1 MCPAGTPPTCLRPS
15 YSPGPCGCGALSAAQ
30 VMAIA
35 PQVLAMRWEHVCQ
48 PLPLSCSAYSP
59 QVCLTAQCGHVLEG
73 MYKNPGQCRPNARG
87 YGKTPLQYSDRVG
100 ISLPLA
106 VLRVIEVSRR
116 PTTSILEPVSCPDG
130 LHGCVGTR
138 VVCASRPVPSA
149 ARPSACGLVA
159 RACGGVAVTF
169 RPRLGRTVP
178 YTPVSKILVRALKTS
193 WVALPAVAAS
203 VWIPYTR
210 ISLFQAAVHKTGE
223 QTAAKPAAC
232 LPAARPAAGPS
243 VSCSN
248 PPPVPTTCSACCRS
262 GCQLPGPTKRAAE
275 GGWHAFPPTC
285 SCPLQATLTPLGA
298 ACA

>member
-1 MCPAGTPPTCLRPS
+1 MPSWDTPYLLTSQLQPWTMRLRGAVCGTSNGHCTPSPGNALGARLPTASTVLLCLQPAGLPYGSVRPCFGRNVQE
-15 YSPGPCGCGALSAAQ
+15 PRAVPAKCTGIRQDAASIQ
-30 VMAIA
+30 RSGRHF
-35 PQVLAMRWEHVCQ
+35 LA
-48 PLPLSCSAYSP
+48 
-59 QVCLTAQCGHVLEG
+59 T
-73 MYKNPGQCRPNARG
+73 
-87 YGKTPLQYSDRVG
+87 
-100 ISLPLA
+100 
-106 VLRVIEVSRR
+106 
-116 PTTSILEPVSCPDG
+116 
-130 LHGCVGTR
+130 GCVACHRGLATTNYEHPRACQLPRR
-138 VVCASRPVPSA
+138 VAWLCWNQVCASRPVPTA

-210 ISLFQAAVHKTGE
+210 ISLFQAAVHQTGE